1 MAPASQLEFGL
12 RTGLIVGLFAA
23 QLGCPS
29 RVEHEDPAEHAGPV
43 TREDDPRVVRDS
55 GDLYSV
61 EAPSAPLEA
70 ESSAAAGLGTG
81 KPDETNGVCRLYAPK
96 LKNPVCCEQEYGF
109 DAEQAK
115 KLCGHDLYLGEH
127 FRSSCG
133 YYFMSP
139 GKSYSWIRTSF
150 MPEAPTPKAA
160 ADQHDMVFQRRA
172 KRPDFHSD
180 PIPGLPGAYWSS
192 DKDLHWAFL
201 PGWSKVRR
209 VTWSD
214 DSCSEQAMLKLLEQ
228 IRDAKEPPK
237 DADRLA
243 LVPTA
248 RTE

>member
-1 MAPASQLEFGL
+1 MALASQLEFGL
-12 RTGLIVGLFAA
+12 IVGLAA
-23 QLGCPS
+23 CQLGCPS
-29 RVEHEDPAEHAGPV
+29 RVDREDPAEHAGPV

-61 EAPSAPLEA
+61 ESPGAPLA
-70 ESSAAAGLGTG
+70 DESAAAAGLGTG

-96 LKNPVCCEQEYGF
+96 LKNPVCCDQEYGF

-139 GKSYSWIRTSF
+139 GESYTWIRASF
-150 MPEAPTPKAA
+150 IPQVADAKAA
-160 ADQHDMVFQRRA
+160 ADEHDLVFQRRA
-172 KRPDFHSD
+172 RRPEFHSE
-180 PIPGLPGAYWSS
+180 PIPGIQGAYWSS

-209 VTWSD
+209 ITWRSD
-214 DSCSEQAMLKLLEQ
+214 ACDEKAIVELLKQ
-228 IRDAKEPPK
+228 IRDAKEPP
-237 DADRLA
+237 AGAERLG